1 MAGSARPSMQEL
13 INIRRH
19 AGFVG
24 RRSELDLFRTNF
36 DTRPEDPEHRFVFHI
51 HGNAGVGKTT
61 LVRELVRIAHERQA
75 LTVTVDEAVNSVP
88 EVLEALT
95 ARFARLGHPLKA
107 LDRMLA
113 TYRRRRDEASAASLA
128 QPEQGPTA
136 ASLTAAQAGLIGLGM
151 VPAVGAL
158 AAAVDPAQLARGADQ
173 VRAALSTRTGRPED
187 AQLLSEPIHALTPT
201 LVAELDR
208 VASHAPWIAIFFD
221 TYERTGPFLD
231 TWLRDLVIGGRHGSL
246 PANAVIT
253 LSGQG
258 PLDPNCWA
266 DHADL
271 VTEIPLAPFTEPEA
285 RQLLAAKGVRDE
297 KVVRDVLRLSRRLP
311 VLLSTLAENAARPGD
326 VDDPSA
332 TAVERFLKWE
342 RDPVRRAAALAGAL
356 PRRLNEDIFMSAVS
370 DAGSSDPTAL
380 YDWLR
385 TLPFVS
391 ESGGF
396 AHYHDV
402 VRDPMLRLRRSV
414 SPDRWRAAHGR
425 LAESFGQRR
434 ESAGAGLAYGEQV
447 EREAWWVERLEEIY
461 HLLCAQQ
468 RPAFAQALNDGPA
481 ACGEGAESARRWA
494 QVFAE
499 AGEATADDALRDW
512 GTGCLAALGD
522 EQRGVEKL
530 LGMLLSR
537 TELDDGARASA
548 FMIRGEERS
557 DAGRYADAFADFDR
571 AIALAPQRARP
582 YTGRALVHRALSQY
596 EQALAD
602 HDRAVER
609 RVSGVRAFWHRG
621 ETNRI
626 AGHPEAAVADFD
638 QVLGIDPG
646 HVPALASR
654 ARVAH
659 TQGRPAAALADLDLA
674 LDIKPDHIW
683 SLVRRAQV
691 RRSLQDTTGAWTDL
705 DRAQTLSPRNPWI
718 VGERGELLRQE
729 GRHTEAIAEYDRA
742 LALDPGYSWAL
753 GSRAMANEALGRP
766 TQALTDLDRALAMNP
781 SYNWAA
787 QQRERILATTL

>member
-1 MAGSARPSMQEL
+1 MQEL

-24 RRSELDLFRTNF
+24 RRSELDLFRANF
-36 DTRPEDPEHRFVFHI
+36 DTRPEDLEHRFVFHV

-61 LVRELVRIAHERQA
+61 LVREFVRIARDRQA
-75 LTVTVDEAVNSVP
+75 LTATVDEAVNSVP
-88 EVLEALT
+88 EVLEAL
-95 ARFARLGHPLKA
+95 AAQFARLGHPLKA
-107 LDRMLA
+107 LDRALA

-136 ASLTAAQAGLIGLGM
+136 ASVTAAQAGLVGLSM

-158 AAAVDPAQLARGADQ
+158 AAAVDPAQLARGADH
-173 VRAALSTRTGRPED
+173 VRAALSGRAGKPEEI
-187 AQLLSEPIHALTPT
+187 QLFLDPIPVLTPI
-201 LVAELDR
+201 LVTELDR
-208 VASHAPWIAIFFD
+208 VASQVPWLALFFD

-231 TWLRDLVIGGRHGSL
+231 QWLRDLVVGGRYGSL
-246 PANAVIT
+246 PANALIT

-266 DHADL
+266 DCADL
-271 VTEIPLAPFTEPEA
+271 VGEIPLTLFTESEA
-285 RQLLAAKGVRDE
+285 RQLLAAKGVLDE

-311 VLLSTLAENAARPGD
+311 VLLSTLAENAARPGG

-342 RDPVRRAAALAGAL
+342 RDPIRRTAALAGAL
-356 PRRLNEDIFMSAVS
+356 PRRLNEDIFKSA
-370 DAGSSDPTAL
+370 AGDSGGSGPTAL

-391 ESGGF
+391 ASESF

-402 VRDPMLRLRRSV
+402 VREPMLRLQRSL

-425 LAESFGQRR
+425 LAESFGQWR
-434 ESAGAGLAYGEQV
+434 ESAGTGLAPWEQV
-447 EREAWWVERLEEIY
+447 EKEAWWVERLEEMY
-461 HLLCAQQ
+461 HQLCAQP
-468 RPAFAQALNDGPA
+468 RLAFAQALRDGPA
-481 ACGEGAESARRWA
+481 ACGQGAESARRWA

-499 AGEATADDALRDW
+499 AGEAAADEALRDW
-512 GTGCLAALGD
+512 GSSCLRALGD
-522 EQRGVEKL
+522 EQHGVEKL

-537 TELDDGARASA
+537 AELDDRARASA
-548 FMIRGEERS
+548 FMIRAECRG
-557 DAGRYADAFADFDR
+557 DAGSYADASVDFDR
-571 AIALAPQRARP
+571 AIALAPQRARS
-582 YTGRALVHRALSQY
+582 YTGRALVHRALGQY
-596 EQALAD
+596 DRALED

-609 RVSGVRAFWHRG
+609 RVTGVRAYWHRG
-621 ETNRI
+621 ETNRL
-626 AGHPEAAVADFD
+626 AGYSEAAMADFEK
-638 QVLGIDPG
+638 VLGVDPG

-659 TQGRPAAALADLDLA
+659 TQGRSAAALADLDLA

-691 RRSLQDTTGAWTDL
+691 RRSLADTTGARADL
-705 DRAQTLSPRNPWI
+705 DRAQTLSPQNAWI
-718 VGERGELLRQE
+718 VGERGEVLRQE
-729 GRHTEAIAEYDRA
+729 GRHEEAIVEYDRA

-753 GSRAMANEALGRP
+753 GSRAMAHEALGRRAE
-766 TQALTDLDRALAMNP
+766 ALADLDRALTMNP
-781 SYNWAA
+781 TYNWAA
-787 QQRERILATTL
+787 RQRERILTATP